1 MPRYVKVT
9 KVKSFIRLIT
19 VILLTKEEFSFC
31 GPLRPGPDR
40 AGQSICAYWNLI
52 ALQAWLMLNVLRKN
66 DSQIDWAFYFQ
77 MVD

>member
-19 VILLTKEEFSFC
+19 VILLTQEEW
-31 GPLRPGPDR
+31 PLRPGPDR
-40 AGQSICAYWNLI
+40 AVYLGQSICAYWNLI